1 MMVRIWI
8 ILISALAIAGCMQK
22 AQIVTER
29 TEKEKQ
35 IAATIIAM
43 EKAALDRWGKG
54 DPSGFLEISA
64 PDVVY
69 FDPSLDRRLNG
80 IDELET
86 LYESIRGKIRV
97 DRYELI
103 DPKVQLCGDIAVLT
117 FNYTGYSNDEVSR
130 WNCTEVYRNQ
140 NGYWKIIQT
149 HWSFTKPSK

>member
-1 MMVRIWI
+1 MVIRKWI
-8 ILISALAIAGCMQK
+8 MLIITLAIAGCTQK
-22 AQIVTER
+22 AQMVAKN

-35 IAATIIAM
+35 TSATIIAM

-64 PDVVY
+64 SDVVY
-69 FDPSLDRRLNG
+69 FDPSLDKRLNG

-86 LYESIRGKIRV
+86 LYENVRGKIHV

-103 DPKVQLCGDIAVLT
+103 DPKVQLCGNVTVLT
-117 FNYTGYSNDEVSR
+117 FNYVGYSDDKVDR

-140 NGYWKIIQT
+140 NGRWEIIQT
-149 HWSFTKPSK
+149 HWSFTKPTQ